1 MTDQG
6 DRCLQIAACTTRCVI
21 DLQQLAISYSCSTM
35 DEAYLVFLEGLIL
48 DLEKFVQMN
57 YCEMNVAHE
66 ENDK

>member
-1 MTDQG
+1 
-6 DRCLQIAACTTRCVI
+6 
-21 DLQQLAISYSCSTM
+21 M